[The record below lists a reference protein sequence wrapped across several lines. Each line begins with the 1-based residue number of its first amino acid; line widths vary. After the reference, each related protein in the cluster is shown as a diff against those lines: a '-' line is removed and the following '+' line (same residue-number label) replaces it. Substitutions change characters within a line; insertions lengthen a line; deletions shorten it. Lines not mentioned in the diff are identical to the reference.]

1 MEAPAPLATLN
12 ALPQR
17 LISGL
22 SHSSSERSPLVQ
34 RTSVSPWTLPVVSV
48 VALAARTKT
57 KKSRAT
63 KKRPGLGFSM
73 KKVSDE
79 PLTDY
84 DSGPKLFEI
93 LKYPHPS
100 LRRPNEEVTEFGPKL
115 KQLSE
120 NLFRTMY
127 AKDNGCG
134 LAAPQCGI
142 NLRVLVY
149 NHLRELESTDREG
162 ETVYVN
168 PRIVAS
174 SEDQD
179 EEVEGCLSFP
189 GFGAP
194 VVRPTWVE
202 VEAVD
207 LEGKAYTKRLEGEQ
221 ARIFQHEYDHLDG
234 VVYIDHVDS
243 ADKEKIESELNKLIS
258 DYSAAGGKDP
268 RP

>member
-1 MEAPAPLATLN
+1 MP
-12 ALPQR
+12 ALPW
-17 LISGL
+17 
-22 SHSSSERSPLVQ
+22 V
-34 RTSVSPWTLPVVSV
+34 TC
-48 VALAARTKT
+48 VALAAASSRTRTKT
-57 KKSRAT
+57 K

-73 KKVSDE
+73 KKVFDE

-100 LRRPNEEVTEFGPKL
+100 LRRPNELVTEFGARL

-127 AKDNGCG
+127 ARDDGCG
-134 LAAPQCGI
+134 LAAPQCGV
-142 NLRVLVY
+142 NLRVMVY
-149 NHLRELESTDREG
+149 NYLRTLESINPAG
-162 ETVYVN
+162 ETVFVN

-174 SEDQD
+174 SEDKD

-194 VVRPTWVE
+194 VIRPIWVE

-207 LEGKAYTKRLEGEQ
+207 LEGKPYTKRLEGEE

-234 VVYIDHVDS
+234 VVYIDHV
-243 ADKEKIESELNKLIS
+243 KEEDRQVIAPQLKKLMS
-258 DYSAAGGKDP
+258 DYSAGGGKDP
-268 RP
+268 KP